1 MDYGTVT
8 GIEKPVSRIV
18 FGTDRL
24 RGRRLPWLPD
34 RILQQQAFS
43 LLDRSFEL
51 GCNSFD
57 TARIYGDSERTLGA
71 WIRQRRNRDKVV
83 VISKGCHPDS
93 SGNPRLTPSDV
104 SHDLHASLKALGT
117 DFIDLYLIHYDHP
130 TARVEPVM
138 EQLNRHIDEGK
149 ISAIGASNWSHERI
163 ASANTFAASKGL
175 KPFSASSAQFSL
187 ADWTRSPWAGAVTLG
202 GNGQRAAREWYS
214 THRLS
219 VFAWSSLARG
229 FFSNHYDPKNPVGNR
244 VSRWCATY
252 FGGEEN
258 IQRLERARM
267 FAREHHVTVAQVA
280 LAYVLCH
287 PLHAFAVVGCTTFEK
302 FADNVAALSLKLDEA
317 TLHWLATGHASRQ
330 RFSSS

>member
-1 MDYGTVT
+1 MDYGKVA
-8 GIEKPVSRIV
+8 GIEKPISRIV

-24 RGRRLPWLPD
+24 RGRGLPWLPN
-34 RILQQQAFS
+34 RRLEQQAFS

-57 TARIYGDSERTLGA
+57 TARIYWDSERTLGA

-83 VISKGCHPDS
+83 VISKGCHPHFLL
-93 SGNPRLTPSDV
+93 GRPRLSPSDV

-117 DFIDLYLIHYDHP
+117 DFVDLYLLHYDHP

-149 ISAIGASNWSHERI
+149 IGAIGASNWSHERI
-163 ASANTFAASKGL
+163 ASANTFAAGKGL
-175 KPFSASSAQFSL
+175 KPFSASSVQFSL
-187 ADWTRSPWAGAVTLG
+187 AEWTRSPWPGAVTLG
-202 GNGQRAAREWYS
+202 GDGQRAAREWYS
-214 THRLS
+214 THGLS

-229 FFSNHYDPKNPVGNR
+229 FFSHHYDPKNPDVNR

-252 FGGEEN
+252 FGTEEN
-258 IQRLERARM
+258 IQRLECARI

-280 LAYVLCH
+280 LAYVLSH

-302 FADNVAALSLKLDEA
+302 FAENVAALSLKLDEA
-317 TLHWLATGHASRQ
+317 TLHWLATGQASQ
-330 RFSSS
+330 